1 MSNPL
6 ISFEVASR
14 VKCKASIMIQGLTGT
29 GKTGLALLI
38 AKALTKDWSK
48 VGIIDTEN
56 KSANLY
62 TDLRTPDN
70 DVYKGFMIGQLTP
83 DIGFK
88 PTNYLAFREVAKK
101 QGITALI
108 EDSISHAWQY
118 KGGVLDLV
126 AVAKTKSRH
135 YATDKYAAWGDE
147 DVVKEKNELLQ
158 LIRDPDMHIITTVRV
173 KEKMEYSTD
182 ETGKTTLVS
191 LGEQQIQQADL
202 KYEPDLVLE
211 TLKPGSETEYPIA
224 RVIKTRYAFLT
235 KDEVYEFTPTLLEQ
249 LRTYLEEGTSP
260 EELKEKQQK
269 EYVAA
274 VTELLNSK
282 ANLKPI
288 WQVLKKDAGYE
299 GVKIADLP
307 LSVIK
312 QLYIKITE

>member
-6 ISFEVASR
+6 IKFEVAAR
-14 VKCKASIMIQGLTGT
+14 VQCKASIMIQGLTGT

-38 AKALTKDWSK
+38 AKALTGDWKK

-62 TDLRTPDN
+62 TDLKTPDN
-70 DVYKGFMIGQLTP
+70 DIYKGFMIGQLTP

-88 PTNYLAFREVAKK
+88 PTNYLAFREMAKK

-108 EDSISHAWQY
+108 KDSISHAWQY

-126 AVAKTKSRH
+126 ATAKTKSQH
-135 YATDKYAAWGDE
+135 YAKDKYAAWGDE
-147 DVVKEKNELLQ
+147 EVVKEKNELLQ

-173 KEKMEYSTD
+173 KEKMEYDTD
-182 ETGKTTLVS
+182 VNGKTILKS

-211 TLKPGSETEYPIA
+211 TLSPGSETEYPVA
-224 RVIKTRYAFLT
+224 KVIKTRYAFLT
-235 KDEVYEFTPTLLEQ
+235 KDETYTFTPSLLEQ
-249 LRTYLEEGTSP
+249 LRTYLEEGTSA
-260 EELKEKQQK
+260 EELKEKQHK
-269 EYVAA
+269 EYADA
-274 VTELLNSK
+274 ITELLDNK
-282 ANLKPI
+282 PNLRPI
-288 WQVLKKDAGYE
+288 WKVLKKDAGYE
-299 GVKIADLP
+299 EAKLTDLP